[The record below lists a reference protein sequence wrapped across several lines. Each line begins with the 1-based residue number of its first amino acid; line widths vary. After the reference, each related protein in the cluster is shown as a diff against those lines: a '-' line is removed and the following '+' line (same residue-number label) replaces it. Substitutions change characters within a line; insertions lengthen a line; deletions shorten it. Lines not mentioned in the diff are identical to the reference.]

1 MITRFGDPFDALL
14 NLQSALEARLQS
26 GWLQDFTTSQGP
38 FPPINVFQQGDD
50 ILAIIELPGIDKNNL
65 QILAKENTIRISG
78 KKSVDYP
85 SGVSVNRRERVG
97 GEFDRTL
104 SLPVRLDPERIKAE
118 YQDGILALFLPRSER
133 DKPRTVEIR

>member
-50 ILAIIELPGIDKNNL
+50 LE
-65 QILAKENTIRISG
+65 
-78 KKSVDYP
+78 
-85 SGVSVNRRERVG
+85 
-97 GEFDRTL
+97 
-104 SLPVRLDPERIKAE
+104 
-118 YQDGILALFLPRSER
+118 
-133 DKPRTVEIR
+133 